1 MLHQESGCTCTYSSV
16 AFAHELWFLH
26 THLLVTAL
34 LILLLSIGFNNN
46 IMTVLSI
53 AIEIMLG
60 STVLIF
66 IPAIEL
72 CSNILCMQSSLQC
85 NDH

>member
-1 MLHQESGCTCTYSSV
+1 MLHQECGCTCTYSSV

-26 THLLVTAL
+26 THLLVMAL
-34 LILLLSIGFNNN
+34 LILLLSIGFNN

-66 IPAIEL
+66 VPAIEL
-72 CSNILCMQSSLQC
+72 GSYILCMQSSLQC